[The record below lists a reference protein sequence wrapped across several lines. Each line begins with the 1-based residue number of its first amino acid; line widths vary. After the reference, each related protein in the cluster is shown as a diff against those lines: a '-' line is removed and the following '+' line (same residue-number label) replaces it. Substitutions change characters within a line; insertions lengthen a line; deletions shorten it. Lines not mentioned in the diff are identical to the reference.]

1 MSGNMEEQILDLH
14 VHRFGRKAEIGMV
27 NRFSTL
33 AVCGFEGVIQTIPI
47 EFEESITSKLVKKT
61 MENH

>member
-27 NRFSTL
+27 NRCSTL

-47 EFEESITSKLVKKT
+47 
-61 MENH
+61 